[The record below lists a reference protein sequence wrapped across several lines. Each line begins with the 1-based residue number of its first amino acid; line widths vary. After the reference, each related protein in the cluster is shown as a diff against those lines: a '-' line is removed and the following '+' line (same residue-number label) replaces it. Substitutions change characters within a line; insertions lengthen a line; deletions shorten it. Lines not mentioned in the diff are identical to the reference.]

1 MRKQQPA
8 ASGNPLFRKLGSEA
22 APRKKRAPDAAVP
35 AAPPKRA
42 ATNPRTQR
50 LAPARIYHPGPLI
63 DCIATLQLGV
73 DALLAKDDSL
83 LAMMLEQ
90 GGPPPLRLLEPG
102 FAGLV
107 GIIISQQ
114 VSVASAQAIAA
125 RVRAGIVPLEPAALL
140 GVDDAGMRACGLS
153 MPKIVALRALAT
165 ALHEGTLALDALA
178 GMAPEEAH
186 RALVAVKGIG
196 PWTADVFL
204 LLCLGH
210 PDAWPVGDIA
220 LQEAARLALKLKVR
234 PDARALEKIGERWRP
249 WRGVAARIL
258 WSYYA
263 VAKKRE
269 GFTLPVP

>member
-8 ASGNPLFRKLGSEA
+8 ASGNPLFRKRGAQA
-22 APRKKRAPDAAVP
+22 ASAKKRAPP
-35 AAPPKRA
+35 
-42 ATNPRTQR
+42 
-50 LAPARIYHPGPLI
+50 LIYHPGPQI
-63 DCIATLQLGV
+63 DCAATLQLGV
-73 DALLAKDDSL
+73 DALLARDDGP
-83 LAMMLEQ
+83 LAMMLVQ
-90 GGPPPLRLLEPG
+90 GGPPPLRLLQQG

-153 MPKIVALRALAT
+153 MPKIRALRALAA
-165 ALHEGTLALDALA
+165 ALHEGRLALDALS

-220 LQEAARLALKLKVR
+220 LQEAARLALKLKAR
-234 PDARALEKIGERWRP
+234 PDARGLEKIGERWRP

-263 VAKKRE
+263 VAKRRE